1 MALTRNTP
9 RLQILNG
16 PNIPVRMHNLQ
27 GMVLDIGTLQDAV
40 DSLQTGTEAVP
51 LVTTDTT
58 QSTSSTT
65 GSIIGS
71 GGLGIAKAAFIGGTL
86 NFKVPV
92 INTGGAYASA
102 IQLTTAQSGN
112 RILVNDAAGLDFLL
126 PAIAT
131 ADIGTWFEFFVT
143 ISVTSNNFR
152 VTSATGDLMAGSI
165 YLSDDT
171 AAYTAPQGIVQKPAT
186 TFLIMT
192 MNGTTSGGK
201 IGTRVRFTATTATQ
215 WFVEGVA
222 NGSGNLSGAVFS

>member
-1 MALTRNTP
+1 MAVITLTTP
-9 RLQILNG
+9 NPSSQ
-16 PNIPVRMHNLQ
+16 NINNWPSGNSWNM
-27 GMVLDIGTLQDAV
+27 
-40 DSLQTGTEAVP
+40 LQTMYND
-51 LVTTDTT
+51 LVTISGTT
-58 QSTSSTT
+58 SSTTNSTSSTT
-65 GSIIGS
+65 GAFTTA
-71 GGLGIAKAAFIGGTL
+71 GGVGIAQDLFVGGT
-86 NFKVPV
+86 
-92 INTGGAYASA
+92 INGKQTIDVAGGVFATP
-102 IQLTTAQSGN
+102 IQLTTAQSGKK
-112 RILVNDAAGLDFLL
+112 IVVADAAGLAYLL

-143 ISVTSNNFR
+143 VSVTSNSFK

-171 AAYTAPQGIVQKPAT
+171 AAYTAPQGIVQKPAG

-201 IGTRVRFTATTATQ
+201 IGTRVRFTATSATQ